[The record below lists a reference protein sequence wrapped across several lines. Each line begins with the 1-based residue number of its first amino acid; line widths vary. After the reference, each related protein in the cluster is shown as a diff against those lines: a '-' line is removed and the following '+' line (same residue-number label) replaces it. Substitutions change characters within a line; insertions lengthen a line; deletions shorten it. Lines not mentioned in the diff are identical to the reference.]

1 MYLYYKSTV
10 SAHGRALDAIIPRQR
25 GQGVPLGEWRAEK
38 HGQGVPQISMKNKK
52 VHSSNYLTSLF
63 FNGILTIQEVLYH
76 MNSKEIVKTIMEQ
89 KSVTNADMAA
99 VLEITQAALWDRLK
113 TEKTV
118 KKTGQRVKT
127 LNITVGKLNDMLR
140 YLGYELVV
148 MPRAKAGK
156 IDNAYVI
163 TDTDSGTPV
172 EE

>member
-1 MYLYYKSTV
+1 
-10 SAHGRALDAIIPRQR
+10 
-25 GQGVPLGEWRAEK
+25 
-38 HGQGVPQISMKNKK
+38 
-52 VHSSNYLTSLF
+52 
-63 FNGILTIQEVLYH
+63 
-76 MNSKEIVKTIMEQ
+76 MNSKEIVRTIMEQ